1 MKKIWS
7 YFKEYHREEFHWGLY
22 LSLAAFL
29 AVMITLNYRIDLED
43 SIIDSYAGKEIRMLW
58 YFLLYAGGYYA
69 TCLIYAWWKKDF
81 SFFYQANFWWRSLF
95 ILIILSVHAA
105 FYYHRLLG
113 DFIPY
118 KTRYFYMRTSAQL
131 VSIFTI
137 LLPTYLFYY
146 WKDRQSV
153 GSYYG
158 LTRKDVDIKPYVWL
172 LAAMLPLIIG
182 ASFTEG
188 FQSFY
193 PTYRSNMFARH
204 FDIPEYVPALIY
216 ELAYG
221 WDFLSVELLF
231 RGFMVIGMV
240 AVIGRFSV
248 LPMVVVYAFLHF
260 GKPAGETISSIFGGY
275 ILGIIALY
283 SRNIWGGVIIHMGI
297 AWLMELA
304 AYLQKLPQD

>member
-1 MKKIWS
+1 MKKIWN
-7 YFKEYHREEFHWGLY
+7 YFKEYHRAEFHWGLY

-29 AVMITLNYRIDLED
+29 AMMITINYRIDLED

-58 YFLLYAGGYYA
+58 YFLLYAGAYYT

-81 SFFYQANFWWRSLF
+81 SFFRQANFWWRSLF
-95 ILIILSVHAA
+95 ILTILSVHAA
-105 FYYHRLLG
+105 FYYHRLIG
-113 DFIPY
+113 DLIPY
-118 KTRYFYMRTSAQL
+118 KTRYFYNRTSAQL

-137 LLPTYLFYY
+137 LLPTYLFYR
-146 WKDRQSV
+146 WKDRQTV

-158 LTRKDVDIKPYVWL
+158 LTRKDVDIKPYFWL
-172 LAAMLPLIIG
+172 LVAMLPLIIG

-193 PTYRSNMFARH
+193 PTYRSNMFARY

-231 RGFMVIGMV
+231 RGFMVIGM
-240 AVIGRFSV
+240 ASLLGRFSV
-248 LPMVVVYAFLHF
+248 LPMVVVYAFIHF
-260 GKPAGETISSIFGGY
+260 GKPAGETISSILGGY

-304 AYLQKLPQD
+304 AYLQKLPQN